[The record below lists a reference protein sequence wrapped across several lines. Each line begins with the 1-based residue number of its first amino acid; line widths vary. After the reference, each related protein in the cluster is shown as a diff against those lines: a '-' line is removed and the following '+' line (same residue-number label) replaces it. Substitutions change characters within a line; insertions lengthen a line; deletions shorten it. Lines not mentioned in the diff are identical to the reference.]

1 LPLTCAKFGEGDVL
15 NFLQEKTALFN
26 SLETWFF
33 AQVESEVAIF
43 DRAYFEKVWD
53 EDIMT
58 EKLMLQS
65 SLTASQ
71 PLFSDL
77 SELTIMM
84 LVSEVFQHKKFKK
97 GDIILE
103 QSRYSPTNTYYR
115 QYYEI
120 RLSKFVKELRA
131 KRTKQEVGA
140 AMARSPGK
148 AFGA

>member
-1 LPLTCAKFGEGDVL
+1 M
-15 NFLQEKTALFN
+15 QEKTALFN

>member
-1 LPLTCAKFGEGDVL
+1 M
-15 NFLQEKTALFN
+15 QEKTALFN

-43 DRAYFEKVWD
+43 DRTYFERVWD
-53 EDIMT
+53 DDIMT

-65 SLTASQ
+65 SLVASQ

-84 LVSEVFQHKKFKK
+84 LVSEVFEHKKFKK
-97 GDIILE
+97 GEIIME

-120 RLSKFVKELRA
+120 RLSKFAEELRA
-131 KRTKQEVGA
+131 KKTKQDMGA
-140 AMARSPGK
+140 AMARSPIK
-148 AFGA
+148 ALGA